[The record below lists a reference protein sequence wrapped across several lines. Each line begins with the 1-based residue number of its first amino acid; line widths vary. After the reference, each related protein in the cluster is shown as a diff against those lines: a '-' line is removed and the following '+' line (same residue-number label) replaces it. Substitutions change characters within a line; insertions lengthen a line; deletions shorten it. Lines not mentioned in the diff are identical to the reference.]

1 MSSHE
6 VIDLKS
12 DIVSARI
19 DGMMCR
25 AEEAGRQ
32 EGMEA
37 GMEAGRQEGIAEEKL
52 ETARKML
59 DMDFPIEKI
68 VEITGLSES
77 DILNAG

>member
-32 EGMEA
+32 E

-68 VEITGLSES
+68 VEITGLSEN

>member
-32 EGMEA
+32 E

-77 DILNAG
+77 DILNEK

>member
-32 EGMEA
+32 E